1 MGGGVLMFVDQR
13 SDLLW
18 SVLVKGF
25 LRGIN
30 FYGAFGGVETPGNS
44 KGYNQNCGKM
54 IFSFN
59 NVWVLL
65 IGGHPVKKFAK
76 FTEKLI
82 FLTP

>member
-1 MGGGVLMFVDQR
+1 MVSFG
-13 SDLLW
+13 
-18 SVLVKGF
+18 KGIFKGYQF
-25 LRGIN
+25 LRGVW
-30 FYGAFGGVETPGNS
+30 GVETPGNS

-65 IGGHPVKKFAK
+65 IGGHRVKKFAK